1 MSAAHKNLLCR
12 ATENEKGKTSQHG
25 QSAMLR
31 QFAGRTHSQAHFSH
45 SRETVN
51 DLGSGSAGLMNVL
64 ASHVLPDNRSV
75 AQFAAFRPQVD
86 ALAETAAVG
95 N

>member
-1 MSAAHKNLLCR
+1 MKKVRPHN
-12 ATENEKGKTSQHG
+12 TVSQRCYASLQDEHTV
-25 QSAMLR
+25 R
-31 QFAGRTHSQAHFSH
+31 RHFSH

-64 ASHVLPDNRSV
+64 ASHVLPDNRPV
-75 AQFAAFRPQVD
+75 AQFAAFPPQVD